1 MILSFPHSVVG
12 IVPTGEGGG
21 GGGVLSWDHRFHLQT
36 MSDLES
42 SSSYF
47 GLDDPGWLCMVTL
60 FIASLVTLLLY
71 FIQYFQYSRG
81 GNGRGATGEDNA
93 AEEKEAAA
101 LLGWALSL
109 RSWES
114 QWRAAWCRALNDE
127 ASKSGGAVLLTF
139 EEDGL
144 QASDLRVSKVS
155 SFQKSTNNKA
165 ACCSVVGEEFQ
176 FCLRAAPTAMAS
188 ADPSRYTVCVVPL
201 ELQLQLQMQEAEE
214 EIKVSWTVSHLET
227 RDMQVVP
234 TITQDNGHA
243 CGAATI
249 KEKLKQLLCV
259 TRPSVLMSCRPAQAS
274 EVKEAH
280 NKVVSPPKPPRAH
293 DWKLLVKNIR
303 ATLNQEDDASGSVS
317 PLCVLQLDDP
327 PQRFNTSALLNTSS
341 PAWDQPFIF
350 ELNGRSKELSI
361 QLMNDGQP
369 QEGSLLGQVLVP
381 FDLVKKHPKGQ
392 QTFALTMKDVAT
404 GSLTTEFTY
413 LEPSEVRS
421 WQPPTP
427 ASSKRVEMDRT
438 VMPCGTVVTTITA
451 VKSKPGRPLPLL
463 TDSAKKIVVSNPKL
477 AEHRVSE
484 QVSKLGGTVSK
495 ALSSSDTEL
504 LMLNGTDP
512 VAEAAIRQL
521 HESAK
526 QKLKSPVKK
535 STIIISGIAKTPL
548 SQDDELALMAGY
560 AAAMDASMS
569 EGSSTQDVTTAIATG
584 TSSPLVE
591 SEPQEGPSGVGR
603 PPEDWKNQTGEEL
616 DHASLSMC
624 VSEASC
630 KKSRGSFLQ
639 KSAKLF
645 FRRRHQRKD
654 PGMSQ
659 SHNDLVYLES
669 PSAEER
675 ASRTA
680 TLNRMLNRKS
690 KHKSKANGS
699 TSTGELHA

>member
-1 MILSFPHSVVG
+1 
-12 IVPTGEGGG
+12 
-21 GGGVLSWDHRFHLQT
+21 

-42 SSSYF
+42 SPSYF
-47 GLDDPGWLCMVTL
+47 GLEDPQWLCMVTL
-60 FIASLVTLLLY
+60 FIASLVTLILY
-71 FIQYFQYSRG
+71 FVQYFQQG
-81 GNGRGATGEDNA
+81 GVRIKPRAAAAEDNA
-93 AEEKEAAA
+93 EKEEAAA

-109 RSWES
+109 KNWKN
-114 QWRAAWCRALNDE
+114 QWRGAWCRALNDE
-127 ASKSGGAVLLTF
+127 SRKCGGPVLLTF
-139 EEDGL
+139 EEDDL
-144 QASDLRVSKVS
+144 KASDLVVSEVT
-155 SFQKSTNNKA
+155 SFHKSIKHKA
-165 ACCSVVGEEFQ
+165 ASCRMVGEKLQ
-176 FCLRAAPTAMAS
+176 FCLRAAQTDVGS
-188 ADPSRYTVCVVPL
+188 AHPCKYTVCIEALALQL
-201 ELQLQLQMQEAEE
+201 ELQMEEAEDE
-214 EIKVSWTVSHLET
+214 VKVDWRVSHLDTGELQVT
-227 RDMQVVP
+227 RRFP
-234 TITQDNGHA
+234 QDNA
-243 CGAATI
+243 NTLSLAAV
-249 KEKLKQLLCV
+249 KEQLKRLMCA
-259 TRPSVLMSCRPAQAS
+259 TRPSVLLSCRPAQAS
-274 EVKEAH
+274 EVKDLH

-303 ATLNQEDDASGSVS
+303 VTLNQEEDAAGSVS
-317 PLCVLQLDDP
+317 PLCALQLDDP
-327 PQRFNTSALLNTSS
+327 PQRFNTSVLKNTTT

-369 QEGSLLGQVLVP
+369 QENSLLGQVSVP
-381 FDLVKKHPKGQ
+381 FDLVKKQPKGQ
-392 QTFALTMKDVAT
+392 QTFALMTKDVVT
-404 GSLTTEFTY
+404 GSLTTDFTY

-421 WQPPTP
+421 WHPPTP
-427 ASSKRVEMDRT
+427 ASTKRVEMDRT

-451 VKSKPGRPLPLL
+451 VKSKPGRPLPLGL
-463 TDSAKKIVVSNPKL
+463 NIDPVQKATVNKPKL
-477 AEHRVSE
+477 SERRVSE
-484 QVSKLGGTVSK
+484 HSSTLGNTVSK

-521 HESAK
+521 HQSAK

-548 SQDDELALMAGY
+548 SQDDELAMMAGY

-569 EGSSTQDVTTAIATG
+569 EGSSTQDVTTAIASG
-584 TSSPLVE
+584 TISPPDH
-591 SEPQEGPSGVGR
+591 SEPQEGPSGMGR
-603 PPEDWKNQTGEEL
+603 PPDDWDGNTGEEL

-669 PSAEER
+669 SSAVDR

-680 TLNRMLNRKS
+680 TLSRMLHRKS
-690 KHKSKANGS
+690 KTKSKANGA
-699 TSTGELHA
+699 TSTGEPHA